1 MDPKRG
7 CWRNQAQTNT
17 GAHTQ
22 VLTKGKS
29 SCNEDPTDCCSL
41 TKPLLHR
48 WSLGWTIGL
57 LLWPGDGTALHIVG
71 MCFMYAVNWN
81 SYCSSGKVVSFVHTR
96 HWKAL
101 HPPLQMINHL
111 SCLPLPSPQSWP
123 IRSSTASFETYSK
136 GSPGRMVRPST
147 LTVRRLLHSTQTAA
161 LLKSF
166 ATLVADWLHLI
177 LFSVSCVSS
186 ICRCLKTAALSDLDL
201 CHRTLIHVQKK
212 TNKKTLITS
221 NL

>member
-101 HPPLQMINHL
+101 HPPLTDDKP
-111 SCLPLPSPQSWP
+111 PLMSPSPFPPELANQIQYSIIRDLQQGESW
-123 IRSSTASFETYSK
+123 EN
-136 GSPGRMVRPST
+136 G
-147 LTVRRLLHSTQTAA
+147 
-161 LLKSF
+161 
-166 ATLVADWLHLI
+166 
-177 LFSVSCVSS
+177 
-186 ICRCLKTAALSDLDL
+186 
-201 CHRTLIHVQKK
+201 
-212 TNKKTLITS
+212 KTLYSHCKKVITFNS
-221 NL
+221 DCCTSKIFCYISGWLTTFNFVLCQLCFQYL